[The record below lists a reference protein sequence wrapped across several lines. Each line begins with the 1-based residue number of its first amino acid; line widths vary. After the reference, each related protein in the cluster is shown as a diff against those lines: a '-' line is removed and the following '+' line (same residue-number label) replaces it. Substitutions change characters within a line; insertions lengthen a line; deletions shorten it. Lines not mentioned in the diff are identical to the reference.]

1 MEVKGG
7 EEGERRRRVEREGVR
22 VNERKGG
29 Y

>member
-7 EEGERRRRVEREGVR
+7 EEGERRRRVEREEVR